1 MASSVNKVIL
11 VGNLGKDPEQRT
23 TSNGRAVTSFSIATS
38 EKWTDQSGQ
47 TQEKTNWHNIVVWGK
62 QAESCARYLAK
73 GRRVYVEGKIENR
86 SYEDKEGVTRYV
98 TDIVARDVIFL
109 DARGGESSESHE
121 RPAQQNTPSARPT
134 PNKNQP
140 PQRDENWNPPPP
152 SFGQDDDIPF

>member
-47 TQEKTNWHNIVVWGK
+47 TQEKTNWHNVVVWGK

-73 GRRVYVEGKIENR
+73 GRRVYVEGKLENR
-86 SYEDKEGVTRYV
+86 SYEDKEGITRYV
-98 TDIVARDVIFL
+98 TDIVASEVVFL
-109 DARGGESSESHE
+109 DGNHSSTKT
-121 RPAQQNTPSARPT
+121 NTPPT
-134 PNKNQP
+134 NKAANAAQ
-140 PQRDENWNPPPP
+140 NPPPP
-152 SFGQDDDIPF
+152 TEDDDESIPF